1 MLKWLYLP
9 LFNICGKSVVDIGIV
24 NVVFFAFHVYECN
37 NVELKV
43 LQNVMKTF
51 LTFLI
56 NKRQYKTSYLIFAAE
71 IKINIKNTTAFFNAM
86 QTSCIKNRCM
96 MDVLKVIL
104 FCSWGWST
112 RCARFPIYPTY
123 KIKSHF

>member
-1 MLKWLYLP
+1 
-9 LFNICGKSVVDIGIV
+9 
-24 NVVFFAFHVYECN
+24 
-37 NVELKV
+37 
-43 LQNVMKTF
+43 MKTF

-56 NKRQYKTSYLIFAAE
+56 NKCQYKTSYLIFAAE
-71 IKINIKNTTAFFNAM
+71 IKINIKNTTVFFNAM
-86 QTSCIKNRCM
+86 QTSCITNRCM

-112 RCARFPIYPTY
+112 RCGRFPIYPTY